1 MLDINLIRKDPEG
14 VRAGIARRGE
24 GSVALA
30 DLEKVLELNGERLQR
45 IHDRDAIRHEINE
58 LSGQVRDL
66 RQAGKAEEAQ
76 ELQAKSRQLGNEESL
91 HSDRVVVLD
100 EEIRTLL
107 LAIPNIPAED
117 CPDGRSEADNPVLS
131 LHDERNLTG
140 GAGETGKGGASA
152 GEAGKGGASAGEA
165 GKGGAGGG
173 EAGGGGEAKPPHW
186 EFAVEMGIL
195 DLERAA
201 KISGA
206 MFAMFRGD
214 GAALAR
220 ALLSYGLDRN
230 SDLYEEILPPS
241 LVRRDTMVRTG
252 HLPKFI
258 DDAYEIARDDLW
270 PIPTGEVPL
279 TSLGEDEILDESQ
292 LPMRFMAATPCYR
305 REAGS
310 AGRDTRGLLRV
321 HEFQKVEI
329 LAYATEEQ
337 ARSLHEEL
345 LERAVGAVSDLGLTY
360 RIVDICTGDLGASS
374 ARTFDVEVY
383 APGADRWLE
392 CSSVSWFSD
401 YQARRANIRY
411 RPSSGQKGSSQRGS
425 RFVHTLNGSAVAVPR
440 LWAAIVETYRLPDGE
455 IAVPEA
461 LRPYL
466 GGRNRLVANH
476 RQPPA
481 EK

>member
-1 MLDINLIRKDPEG
+1 MLDIHKIRSDPEA
-14 VRAGIARRGE
+14 VADALARRGDDDA
-24 GSVALA
+24 SLRDVIKL
-30 DLEKVLELNGERLQR
+30 DSERLQR
-45 IHDRDAIRHEINE
+45 THDRDEARQKVNE
-58 LSGQVRDL
+58 LSRQVREL
-66 RQAGKAEEAQ
+66 RQADRQDEATPIQEE
-76 ELQAKSRQLGNEESL
+76 SRQLGQLEQL
-91 HSDRVVVLD
+91 HNHRIAELD
-100 EEIRTLL
+100 EQIHDLL
-107 LAIPNIPAED
+107 LLIPNMPAPECPTGKTED
-117 CPDGRSEADNPVLS
+117 DNPVLRTHAS
-131 LHDERNLTG
+131 GGRG
-140 GAGETGKGGASA
+140 GADFA
-152 GEAGKGGASAGEA
+152 
-165 GKGGAGGG
+165 
-173 EAGGGGEAKPPHW
+173 PHQRVPHW
-186 EFAVEMGIL
+186 EFATEMGIL

-206 MFAMFRGD
+206 MFAMFRGE
-214 GAALAR
+214 GAMLAR
-220 ALLSYGLDRN
+220 ALLSFGLERN

-252 HLPKFI
+252 HLPKFV

-279 TSLGEDEILDESQ
+279 TSLGEDEIVDEAE

-329 LAYATEEQ
+329 LAYATADQ
-337 ARSLHEEL
+337 AQALHTEL
-345 LERAVGAVSDLGLTY
+345 LERAESAVRDLELDY
-360 RIVDICTGDLGASS
+360 RIIDICTGDLGNSS

-411 RPSSGQKGSSQRGS
+411 RPSKGRGRGT

-440 LWAAIVETYRLPDGE
+440 LWAALVETHRLESGE
-455 IAVPEA
+455 IEVPEA
-461 LRPYL
+461 LRPHM
-466 GGRNRLVANH
+466 GGKQVIAGNLAH
-476 RQPPA
+476 
-481 EK
+481 

>member
-66 RQAGKAEEAQ
+66 RQAGKVEEAQ
-76 ELQAKSRQLGNEESL
+76 ELQAKSRQLGNEENL

-131 LHDERNLTG
+131 LHDEQNLTG
-140 GAGETGKGGASA
+140 GAGGA
-152 GEAGKGGASAGEA
+152 
-165 GKGGAGGG
+165 
-173 EAGGGGEAKPPHW
+173 GEAKPPHW

-206 MFAMFRGD
+206 MFAIFRGD

-337 ARSLHEEL
+337 ARSLHKEL

-383 APGADRWLE
+383 APGANRWLE

-455 IAVPEA
+455 IAVPEV

-466 GGRNRLVANH
+466 GGRNRLVANR

>member
-1 MLDINLIRKDPEG
+1 MLDIHLIRRDPEG
-14 VRAGIARRGE
+14 VRAEIARRGE

-30 DLEKVLELNGERLQR
+30 DLEKAQELDGERLQR

-66 RQAGKAEEAQ
+66 RQAGEVEQAQ
-76 ELQAKSRQLGNEESL
+76 ELQAKSRQLGHEESL

-100 EEIRTLL
+100 EEIRSLL
-107 LAIPNIPAED
+107 LAIPNIPAAD

-131 LHDERNLTG
+131 LHDERGLTDERNL
-140 GAGETGKGGASA
+140 AG
-152 GEAGKGGASAGEA
+152 
-165 GKGGAGGG
+165 
-173 EAGGGGEAKPPHW
+173 KPPHW

-279 TSLGEDEILDESQ
+279 TSLGEDEILNESQ

-383 APGADRWLE
+383 APGASRWLE

-411 RPSSGQKGSSQRGS
+411 RPEGQRGS

-440 LWAAIVETYRLPDGE
+440 LWAAIVETYHLPEGE
-455 IAVPEA
+455 IAVPEV
-461 LRPYL
+461 LQPYL
-466 GGRNRLVANH
+466 GGRNRLRANPLA
-476 RQPPA
+476 Q
-481 EK
+481 

>member
-1 MLDINLIRKDPEG
+1 MLDIHLIRKDPEG
-14 VRAGIARRGE
+14 VRAGITRRGE
-24 GSVALA
+24 HSAALA
-30 DLEKVLELNGERLQR
+30 DLSKVMELDGERLQR
-45 IHDRDAIRHEINE
+45 IHDRDDIRREINE

-66 RQAGKAEEAQ
+66 RQAGKVEEAQ
-76 ELQAKSRQLGNEESL
+76 ELRAKSRQLGQEESL
-91 HSDRVVVLD
+91 HGERVGVLD

-107 LAIPNIPAED
+107 LAIPNIPADD
-117 CPDGRSEADNPVLS
+117 CPDGRNEDDNPVLS
-131 LHDERNLTG
+131 LHEGRIAEMKV
-140 GAGETGKGGASA
+140 AGIS
-152 GEAGKGGASAGEA
+152 
-165 GKGGAGGG
+165 
-173 EAGGGGEAKPPHW
+173 AKPVPHW

-230 SDLYEEILPPS
+230 SDLYEEILPPT

-252 HLPKFI
+252 HLPKFV

-337 ARSLHEEL
+337 APSLHKEL
-345 LERAVGAVSDLGLTY
+345 LERAAGAVSDLGLTY
-360 RIVDICTGDLGASS
+360 RIIDICTGDLGASS

-383 APGADRWLE
+383 APGAERWLE

-411 RPSSGQKGSSQRGS
+411 RPEGQRGRGS

-440 LWAAIVETYRLPDGE
+440 LWAAIVETYCRPNGE
-455 IAVPEA
+455 VAVPEV
-461 LRPYL
+461 LKPYL
-466 GGRNRLVANH
+466 GGRDRLETNP
-476 RQPPA
+476 RGQ
-481 EK
+481 

>member
-1 MLDINLIRKDPEG
+1 MLDIHLIRRDPEG

-30 DLEKVLELNGERLQR
+30 DLEKAQELDGERLQR

-66 RQAGKAEEAQ
+66 RQAGKVEQAQ
-76 ELQAKSRQLGNEESL
+76 ELQAKSRQLGHEESL

-100 EEIRTLL
+100 EEIRSLL
-107 LAIPNIPAED
+107 LAIPNIPAAD

-140 GAGETGKGGASA
+140 QRNLT
-152 GEAGKGGASAGEA
+152 GEASGAEA
-165 GKGGAGGG
+165 SNA
-173 EAGGGGEAKPPHW
+173 ASKPPHW

-279 TSLGEDEILDESQ
+279 TSLGEDEILNESQ

-383 APGADRWLE
+383 APGANRWLE

-411 RPSSGQKGSSQRGS
+411 RPEGQRGS

-455 IAVPEA
+455 IAVPEV
-461 LRPYL
+461 LKPYL
-466 GGRNRLVANH
+466 GGRDRLRANPLA
-476 RQPPA
+476 Q
-481 EK
+481 

>member
-1 MLDINLIRKDPEG
+1 M
-14 VRAGIARRGE
+14 RAGIARRGE
-24 GSVALA
+24 HSAAIA
-30 DLEKVLELNGERLQR
+30 DLDKVIELDGERLQR
-45 IHDRDAIRHEINE
+45 IHDRDAIRHVINE

-66 RQAGKAEEAQ
+66 RQASKIEEAR
-76 ELQAKSRQLGNEESL
+76 ELQAKSRHLGHEESL

-100 EEIRTLL
+100 EEIRSLL

-117 CPDGRSEADNPVLS
+117 CPDGKTEADNPVLS
-131 LHDERNLTG
+131 LNDERNLTG
-140 GAGETGKGGASA
+140 VSGAGKAGAA
-152 GEAGKGGASAGEA
+152 EAGAAN
-165 GKGGAGGG
+165 GAG
-173 EAGGGGEAKPPHW
+173 AGKPPHW

-383 APGADRWLE
+383 APGAERWLE

-411 RPSSGQKGSSQRGS
+411 RPEGQRGS

-440 LWAAIVETYRLPDGE
+440 LWAAIVETYHLPDSE
-455 IAVPEA
+455 LAVPEV
-461 LRPYL
+461 LKPYL
-466 GGRNRLVANH
+466 GGRDRLAANP
-476 RQPPA
+476 RAQ
-481 EK
+481 

>member
-1 MLDINLIRKDPEG
+1 MSEAPSASESNAADNLQG
-14 VRAGIARRGE
+14 
-24 GSVALA
+24 
-30 DLEKVLELNGERLQR
+30 
-45 IHDRDAIRHEINE
+45 
-58 LSGQVRDL
+58 
-66 RQAGKAEEAQ
+66 AGKA
-76 ELQAKSRQLGNEESL
+76 G
-91 HSDRVVVLD
+91 
-100 EEIRTLL
+100 
-107 LAIPNIPAED
+107 
-117 CPDGRSEADNPVLS
+117 
-131 LHDERNLTG
+131 
-140 GAGETGKGGASA
+140 
-152 GEAGKGGASAGEA
+152 
-165 GKGGAGGG
+165 
-173 EAGGGGEAKPPHW
+173 KPPHW

-383 APGADRWLE
+383 APGASRWLE

-411 RPSSGQKGSSQRGS
+411 RPRGAARQPLRAHLERLSSGSAAPMGSDSGNLPPPRRRNRRPRSAATVFRLTRSPQSQPPRAIAAKPRAKPG
-425 RFVHTLNGSAVAVPR
+425 FLPR
-440 LWAAIVETYRLPDGE
+440 LSLRQRPRLLRMPRWQRLP
-455 IAVPEA
+455 
-461 LRPYL
+461 L
-466 GGRNRLVANH
+466 
-476 RQPPA
+476 QPAP
-481 EK
+481 

>member
-1 MLDINLIRKDPEG
+1 MLDIHLIRKDPEG
-14 VRAGIARRGE
+14 ARVGIARRGE
-24 GSVALA
+24 GSVALV
-30 DLEKVLELNGERLQR
+30 DLDKVIELDGERLQR

-66 RQAGKAEEAQ
+66 RQAGKVSEAQ
-76 ELQAKSRQLGNEESL
+76 ELQAKSRQLGQEENL
-91 HSDRVVVLD
+91 HSERVGVLD

-107 LAIPNIPAED
+107 LAIPNIPSDD
-117 CPDGRSEADNPVLS
+117 CPDGRTEDDNPVLS
-131 LHDERNLTG
+131 RHEGRT
-140 GAGETGKGGASA
+140 AGTAT
-152 GEAGKGGASAGEA
+152 
-165 GKGGAGGG
+165 
-173 EAGGGGEAKPPHW
+173 PIPHW

-230 SDLYEEILPPS
+230 SDLYEEILPPT

-329 LAYATEEQ
+329 LAYATEDQ
-337 ARSLHEEL
+337 AHSLHEEL
-345 LERAVGAVSDLGLTY
+345 LERAAGAVSDLGLTY
-360 RIVDICTGDLGASS
+360 RIIDICTGDLGASS

-383 APGADRWLE
+383 APGAERWLE

-411 RPSSGQKGSSQRGS
+411 RPASDPKRNSQRGS

-440 LWAAIVETYRLPDGE
+440 LWAAITETYRLPDGE

-466 GGRNRLVANH
+466 GGRDRLKANSPSYL
-476 RQPPA
+476 QT
-481 EK
+481 

>member
-1 MLDINLIRKDPEG
+1 MLDIHLIRRDPEG
-14 VRAGIARRGE
+14 VRAEIARRGE

-30 DLEKVLELNGERLQR
+30 DLEKALELDGERLQR

-66 RQAGKAEEAQ
+66 RQAGEVEQAQ
-76 ELQAKSRQLGNEESL
+76 ELQAKSRQLGHEESL

-100 EEIRTLL
+100 EEIRSLL
-107 LAIPNIPAED
+107 LAIPNIPAAD
-117 CPDGRSEADNPVLS
+117 CPDGRSEADNPVLN

-140 GAGETGKGGASA
+140 QRNLA
-152 GEAGKGGASAGEA
+152 GEASGAEA
-165 GKGGAGGG
+165 SNA
-173 EAGGGGEAKPPHW
+173 AVKPPHW

-383 APGADRWLE
+383 APGASRWLE

-411 RPSSGQKGSSQRGS
+411 RPEGQRGS

-440 LWAAIVETYRLPDGE
+440 LWAAIVETYHLPNGE
-455 IAVPEA
+455 IAVPEV
-461 LRPYL
+461 LKPYL
-466 GGRNRLVANH
+466 GGRDRLRANPLA
-476 RQPPA
+476 Q
-481 EK
+481 

>member
-1 MLDINLIRKDPEG
+1 MLDINLIRKDPEE

-117 CPDGRSEADNPVLS
+117 CPDGKSEADNPVLS

-140 GAGETGKGGASA
+140 GASEAGRGGASA
-152 GEAGKGGASAGEA
+152 
-165 GKGGAGGG
+165 G

-440 LWAAIVETYRLPDGE
+440 LWAAIVETYHLPDGE

-481 EK
+481 ER

>member
-1 MLDINLIRKDPEG
+1 MLDIHLIRRDPEG

-30 DLEKVLELNGERLQR
+30 DLEKAQELDGERLQR

-66 RQAGKAEEAQ
+66 RQTGKVEQAQ
-76 ELQAKSRQLGNEESL
+76 ELQAKSRQLGHEESL

-100 EEIRTLL
+100 EEIRSLL
-107 LAIPNIPAED
+107 LAIPNIPAAD
-117 CPDGRSEADNPVLS
+117 CPDGRSEADNPVLN
-131 LHDERNLTG
+131 LHDERGLTG
-140 GAGETGKGGASA
+140 QRKLT
-152 GEAGKGGASAGEA
+152 GEASNAAG
-165 GKGGAGGG
+165 
-173 EAGGGGEAKPPHW
+173 KPPHW

-383 APGADRWLE
+383 APGASRWLE

-411 RPSSGQKGSSQRGS
+411 RPEGQRGS

-455 IAVPEA
+455 IAVPEV
-461 LRPYL
+461 LQPYL
-466 GGRNRLVANH
+466 GGRDRLRANPLA
-476 RQPPA
+476 Q
-481 EK
+481 

>member
-1 MLDINLIRKDPEG
+1 M
-14 VRAGIARRGE
+14 
-24 GSVALA
+24 A

-66 RQAGKAEEAQ
+66 RQAGKVEEAQ
-76 ELQAKSRQLGNEESL
+76 ELQAKSRQLGNEENL

-131 LHDERNLTG
+131 LHDERNLTS
-140 GAGETGKGGASA
+140 GAGETGRGGASV
-152 GEAGKGGASAGEA
+152 GETGDA
-165 GKGGAGGG
+165 
-173 EAGGGGEAKPPHW
+173 GEAKPPHW

-383 APGADRWLE
+383 APGANRWLE

-411 RPSSGQKGSSQRGS
+411 RPSSAQKGSSQRGS

-455 IAVPEA
+455 IAVPEV

-466 GGRNRLVANH
+466 GGRNRLVANR

>member
-1 MLDINLIRKDPEG
+1 MLDIHLIRRDPEG

-30 DLEKVLELNGERLQR
+30 DLEKALELDRERLQR

-66 RQAGKAEEAQ
+66 RQAGEVEQAQ
-76 ELQAKSRQLGNEESL
+76 ELQAKSRQLGHEESL

-100 EEIRTLL
+100 EEMRSLL
-107 LAIPNIPAED
+107 LAIPNIPAAD

-131 LHDERNLTG
+131 LHDERNLT
-140 GAGETGKGGASA
+140 SA
-152 GEAGKGGASAGEA
+152 GKAG
-165 GKGGAGGG
+165 
-173 EAGGGGEAKPPHW
+173 KPPHW

-360 RIVDICTGDLGASS
+360 RIVDICAGDLGASS

-383 APGADRWLE
+383 APGANRWLE

-411 RPSSGQKGSSQRGS
+411 RPAAKAGSQRGS

-440 LWAAIVETYRLPDGE
+440 LWAAIVETYHLPDGE
-455 IAVPEA
+455 IAVPEV
-461 LRPYL
+461 LQPYL
-466 GGRNRLVANH
+466 GGRNRLKAN
-476 RQPPA
+476 RAIIRPQA
-481 EK
+481 Q

>member
-1 MLDINLIRKDPEG
+1 MLDIHLIRRDPEG

-30 DLEKVLELNGERLQR
+30 DLEKVMELDGERLQR

-66 RQAGKAEEAQ
+66 RQAGEVEQAQ
-76 ELQAKSRQLGNEESL
+76 ELQAKSRQLGHEESL
-91 HSDRVVVLD
+91 HSDRVGVLD
-100 EEIRTLL
+100 EEIRALL
-107 LAIPNIPAED
+107 LAIPNIPAAD
-117 CPDGRSEADNPVLS
+117 CPEGRSEADNPVLI
-131 LHDERNLTG
+131 LHDERGLTNEWNLTG
-140 GAGETGKGGASA
+140 EASGAEASNAAAISA
-152 GEAGKGGASAGEA
+152 GADVSEAPPASESNAADSLQDAGKAG
-165 GKGGAGGG
+165 
-173 EAGGGGEAKPPHW
+173 KPPHW

-258 DDAYEIARDDLW
+258 DDAYEIGRDDLW

-383 APGADRWLE
+383 APGASRWLE

-411 RPSSGQKGSSQRGS
+411 RPEGQRGS

-440 LWAAIVETYRLPDGE
+440 LWAAIVETYHLPDGE
-455 IAVPEA
+455 IAVPEV
-461 LRPYL
+461 LQPYL
-466 GGRNRLVANH
+466 GGRDRLRANPLA
-476 RQPPA
+476 Q
-481 EK
+481 

>member
-1 MLDINLIRKDPEG
+1 MLDIHLIRRDPEG
-14 VRAGIARRGE
+14 VRAEIARRGE

-30 DLEKVLELNGERLQR
+30 DLEKALELDGERLQR

-66 RQAGKAEEAQ
+66 RQAGEVEQAQ
-76 ELQAKSRQLGNEESL
+76 ELQAKSRQLGHEESL

-100 EEIRTLL
+100 EEIRSLL
-107 LAIPNIPAED
+107 LAIPNIPAAD

-131 LHDERNLTG
+131 LHDERGLTDERNL
-140 GAGETGKGGASA
+140 AG
-152 GEAGKGGASAGEA
+152 
-165 GKGGAGGG
+165 
-173 EAGGGGEAKPPHW
+173 KPPHW

-279 TSLGEDEILDESQ
+279 TSLGEDEILNESQ

-383 APGADRWLE
+383 APGASRWLE

-411 RPSSGQKGSSQRGS
+411 RPEGQRGS

-440 LWAAIVETYRLPDGE
+440 LWAAIVETYHLPEGE
-455 IAVPEA
+455 IAVPEV
-461 LRPYL
+461 LQPYL
-466 GGRNRLVANH
+466 GGRNRLRANPLA
-476 RQPPA
+476 Q
-481 EK
+481 

>member
-1 MLDINLIRKDPEG
+1 MLDIHLIRKDPER
-14 VRAGIARRGE
+14 VRDGISRRGE
-24 GSVALA
+24 HSAALA
-30 DLEKVLELNGERLQR
+30 DLGKVMELDSERLQR
-45 IHDRDAIRHEINE
+45 IHDRDSIRHEINE
-58 LSGQVRDL
+58 LSEQVRNL
-66 RQAGKAEEAQ
+66 RQTGKVEQAQ
-76 ELQAKSRQLGNEESL
+76 ELQAKSRQLGHEESL
-91 HSDRVVVLD
+91 HGERVGVLD

-107 LAIPNIPAED
+107 LAIPNIPADD
-117 CPDGRSEADNPVLS
+117 CPDGRNEDDNPVLS
-131 LHDERNLTG
+131 LHEANVA
-140 GAGETGKGGASA
+140 GAAEETA
-152 GEAGKGGASAGEA
+152 EA
-165 GKGGAGGG
+165 
-173 EAGGGGEAKPPHW
+173 PIPHW

-230 SDLYEEILPPS
+230 SDLYEEILPPT

-337 ARSLHEEL
+337 AHSIHQEL
-345 LERAVGAVSDLGLTY
+345 LDRAARAVSDLGLAY
-360 RIVDICTGDLGASS
+360 RIIDICAGDLGASS

-383 APGADRWLE
+383 APGAEKWLE

-411 RPSSGQKGSSQRGS
+411 RPASSPKKSSQRGS

-440 LWAAIVETYRLPDGE
+440 LWAAIVETYRLPNGE
-455 IAVPEA
+455 IAVPKM

-466 GGRNRLVANH
+466 GGRERLETNP
-476 RQPPA
+476 RGQ
-481 EK
+481 

>member
-1 MLDINLIRKDPEG
+1 MLDIHLIRRDPEG

-30 DLEKVLELNGERLQR
+30 DLKKTLELDGERLQR

-66 RQAGKAEEAQ
+66 RQAGEVEQAQ
-76 ELQAKSRQLGNEESL
+76 ELQAKSRQLGHEESL

-100 EEIRTLL
+100 EEIRSLL
-107 LAIPNIPAED
+107 LAIPNIPAAD
-117 CPDGRSEADNPVLS
+117 CPDGRSEADNPVLN
-131 LHDERNLTG
+131 LHDERGLTG
-140 GAGETGKGGASA
+140 QRNLA
-152 GEAGKGGASAGEA
+152 GEASGAEASNAAAISAGAEA
-165 GKGGAGGG
+165 SEAPHASESNAADSLRDSGKAG
-173 EAGGGGEAKPPHW
+173 KPPHW

-383 APGADRWLE
+383 APGASRWLE

-411 RPSSGQKGSSQRGS
+411 RPEGQRGS

-455 IAVPEA
+455 IAVPEV
-461 LRPYL
+461 LQPYL
-466 GGRNRLVANH
+466 GGRDRLRANPLA
-476 RQPPA
+476 Q
-481 EK
+481 

>member
-1 MLDINLIRKDPEG
+1 MLDIHLIRRDPEG

-30 DLEKVLELNGERLQR
+30 DLEKALELDRERLQR

-66 RQAGKAEEAQ
+66 RQAGKVEEAQ
-76 ELQAKSRQLGNEESL
+76 ELQAKSRQLGHEESL

-100 EEIRTLL
+100 EEIRSLL
-107 LAIPNIPAED
+107 LAIPNIPSAD
-117 CPDGRSEADNPVLS
+117 CPDGRSEADNPVLN

-140 GAGETGKGGASA
+140 EASGAEASNA
-152 GEAGKGGASAGEA
+152 AV
-165 GKGGAGGG
+165 
-173 EAGGGGEAKPPHW
+173 KPPHW

-230 SDLYEEILPPS
+230 GDLYEEILPPS

-383 APGADRWLE
+383 APGANRWLE

-411 RPSSGQKGSSQRGS
+411 RPEGQRGS

-455 IAVPEA
+455 IAVPEV
-461 LRPYL
+461 LQPYL
-466 GGRNRLVANH
+466 GGRDRLRANPLA
-476 RQPPA
+476 Q
-481 EK
+481 

>member
-1 MLDINLIRKDPEG
+1 MLDIHLIRKDPEG

-24 GSVALA
+24 HSAALA
-30 DLEKVLELNGERLQR
+30 DLGKVMELDGERLQR
-45 IHDRDAIRHEINE
+45 IHDRDDIRREINE

-66 RQAGKAEEAQ
+66 RQAGRIEEAQ
-76 ELQAKSRQLGNEESL
+76 GLQAKSRQLGNEESL
-91 HSDRVVVLD
+91 HGERVGVLD

-107 LAIPNIPAED
+107 LAIPNIPADD
-117 CPDGRSEADNPVLS
+117 CPDGRNEDDNPVLS
-131 LHDERNLTG
+131 LHEG
-140 GAGETGKGGASA
+140 KIAGMKTKGVS
-152 GEAGKGGASAGEA
+152 
-165 GKGGAGGG
+165 
-173 EAGGGGEAKPPHW
+173 AKPVPHW

-230 SDLYEEILPPS
+230 SDLYEEILPPT

-329 LAYATEEQ
+329 LTYATEEQ

-345 LERAVGAVSDLGLTY
+345 LERAAGAVSDLGLTY
-360 RIVDICTGDLGASS
+360 RIIDICTGDLGASS

-383 APGADRWLE
+383 APGAERWLE

-411 RPSSGQKGSSQRGS
+411 RPEGQRGS

-440 LWAAIVETYRLPDGE
+440 LWAAIVETYRRPSGE
-455 IAVPEA
+455 IAVPEV
-461 LRPYL
+461 LKPYL
-466 GGRNRLVANH
+466 GGRDRLETNP
-476 RQPPA
+476 RGQ
-481 EK
+481 

>member
-1 MLDINLIRKDPEG
+1 MLDIHLIRRDPEG

-30 DLEKVLELNGERLQR
+30 DLEKALELDRERLQR

-66 RQAGKAEEAQ
+66 RQAGEVEQAQ
-76 ELQAKSRQLGNEESL
+76 ELQAKSRQLGHEESL

-100 EEIRTLL
+100 EEIRSLL
-107 LAIPNIPAED
+107 LAIPNIPAAD
-117 CPDGRSEADNPVLS
+117 CPDGRSEADNPVLN

-140 GAGETGKGGASA
+140 GASGA
-152 GEAGKGGASAGEA
+152 EASNAAV
-165 GKGGAGGG
+165 
-173 EAGGGGEAKPPHW
+173 KPPHW

-230 SDLYEEILPPS
+230 GDLYEEILPPS

-383 APGADRWLE
+383 APGASRWLE

-411 RPSSGQKGSSQRGS
+411 RPEGQRGS

-440 LWAAIVETYRLPDGE
+440 LWAAIVETYHLPDGE
-455 IAVPEA
+455 IAVPEV
-461 LRPYL
+461 LKPYL
-466 GGRNRLVANH
+466 GGRDHLRANPLA
-476 RQPPA
+476 Q
-481 EK
+481 

>member
-1 MLDINLIRKDPEG
+1 MLDIHLIRRDPEG

-30 DLEKVLELNGERLQR
+30 DLEKALELDRERLQR

-66 RQAGKAEEAQ
+66 RQAGEVEQAQ
-76 ELQAKSRQLGNEESL
+76 ELQAKSRQLGHEESL

-100 EEIRTLL
+100 EEIRSLL
-107 LAIPNIPAED
+107 LAIPNIPSTD
-117 CPDGRSEADNPVLS
+117 CPDGRSEADNPVLN

-140 GAGETGKGGASA
+140 QASGAEASNADSLA
-152 GEAGKGGASAGEA
+152 GTDVSEVHPASESNAADSLRDAGKAV
-165 GKGGAGGG
+165 
-173 EAGGGGEAKPPHW
+173 KPPHW

-230 SDLYEEILPPS
+230 GDLYEEILPPS

-383 APGADRWLE
+383 APGASRWLE

-411 RPSSGQKGSSQRGS
+411 RPEGQRGS

-455 IAVPEA
+455 IAVPEV
-461 LRPYL
+461 LQPYL
-466 GGRNRLVANH
+466 GGRDRLRANPLV
-476 RQPPA
+476 Q
-481 EK
+481 

>member
-1 MLDINLIRKDPEG
+1 MLDIHLIRRDPEG

-24 GSVALA
+24 WSVALA
-30 DLEKVLELNGERLQR
+30 DLEKALELDRERLQR

-66 RQAGKAEEAQ
+66 RQAGKVEEAQ
-76 ELQAKSRQLGNEESL
+76 ELQAKSRQLGHEESL

-100 EEIRTLL
+100 EEMRSLL
-107 LAIPNIPAED
+107 LAIPNIPSAD

-131 LHDERNLTG
+131 LHDERGLTG
-140 GAGETGKGGASA
+140 GTSGAKASSA
-152 GEAGKGGASAGEA
+152 GADASEAHPASESNAADNLQGAGKAG
-165 GKGGAGGG
+165 
-173 EAGGGGEAKPPHW
+173 KPPHW

-345 LERAVGAVSDLGLTY
+345 LERAVGAVGDLGLTY

-383 APGADRWLE
+383 APGASRWLE

-411 RPSSGQKGSSQRGS
+411 RPEGQRGS

-440 LWAAIVETYRLPDGE
+440 LWAAIVETYHLPDGE
-455 IAVPEA
+455 IAVPEV
-461 LRPYL
+461 LKPYL
-466 GGRNRLVANH
+466 GGRNRLRANPLA
-476 RQPPA
+476 Q
-481 EK
+481 

>member
-1 MLDINLIRKDPEG
+1 MLDIHLIRRDPEG

-30 DLEKVLELNGERLQR
+30 DLEKALELDRERLQR

-66 RQAGKAEEAQ
+66 RQAGEVEQAQ
-76 ELQAKSRQLGNEESL
+76 ELQAKSRQLGHEESL

-100 EEIRTLL
+100 EEIRSLL
-107 LAIPNIPAED
+107 LAIPNIPAAD

-131 LHDERNLTG
+131 LHDERNLT
-140 GAGETGKGGASA
+140 SA
-152 GEAGKGGASAGEA
+152 GKAG
-165 GKGGAGGG
+165 
-173 EAGGGGEAKPPHW
+173 KPPHW

-345 LERAVGAVSDLGLTY
+345 LERAVGAVGDLGLTY

-383 APGADRWLE
+383 APGASRWLE

-411 RPSSGQKGSSQRGS
+411 RPEGQRGS

-440 LWAAIVETYRLPDGE
+440 LWAAIVETYHLPNGE
-455 IAVPEA
+455 IAVPEV
-461 LRPYL
+461 LQPYL
-466 GGRNRLVANH
+466 GGRDRLRANPLA
-476 RQPPA
+476 Q
-481 EK
+481 

>member
-1 MLDINLIRKDPEG
+1 MLDIHLIRKNPEG

-24 GSVALA
+24 HSAALA
-30 DLEKVLELNGERLQR
+30 DLGKVMELDGERLQR
-45 IHDRDAIRHEINE
+45 IHDRDDIRREINE

-66 RQAGKAEEAQ
+66 RQAGKVEEAQ

-91 HSDRVVVLD
+91 HGERVGVLD

-107 LAIPNIPAED
+107 LAIPNIPSDD
-117 CPDGRSEADNPVLS
+117 CPDGRNEDDNPVLS
-131 LHDERNLTG
+131 LHEG
-140 GAGETGKGGASA
+140 KIAGMKIA
-152 GEAGKGGASAGEA
+152 GNS
-165 GKGGAGGG
+165 
-173 EAGGGGEAKPPHW
+173 AKPVPHW

-230 SDLYEEILPPS
+230 GDLYEEILPPT

-329 LAYATEEQ
+329 LAYATGEQ

-345 LERAVGAVSDLGLTY
+345 LERAAGAVSDLGLTY
-360 RIVDICTGDLGASS
+360 RIIDICTGDLGASS

-383 APGADRWLE
+383 APGAERWLE

-411 RPSSGQKGSSQRGS
+411 RPEGQRGS

-440 LWAAIVETYRLPDGE
+440 LWAAIVETYRRPDGE
-455 IAVPEA
+455 IAVPEV
-461 LRPYL
+461 LKPYL
-466 GGRNRLVANH
+466 GGRDRLETNP
-476 RQPPA
+476 RGQ
-481 EK
+481 

>member
-1 MLDINLIRKDPEG
+1 MLDIHLIRRDPEG

-30 DLEKVLELNGERLQR
+30 DLEKAQELDGERLQR

-66 RQAGKAEEAQ
+66 RQAGEVEQAQ
-76 ELQAKSRQLGNEESL
+76 ELQAKSRQLGHEESL

-100 EEIRTLL
+100 EEIRSLL
-107 LAIPNIPAED
+107 LAIPNIPAAD

-131 LHDERNLTG
+131 LHDERGLTDERNL
-140 GAGETGKGGASA
+140 AG
-152 GEAGKGGASAGEA
+152 
-165 GKGGAGGG
+165 
-173 EAGGGGEAKPPHW
+173 KPPHW

-230 SDLYEEILPPS
+230 GDLYEEILPPS

-279 TSLGEDEILDESQ
+279 TSLGEDEILNESQ

-383 APGADRWLE
+383 APGASRWLE

-411 RPSSGQKGSSQRGS
+411 RPEGQRGS

-440 LWAAIVETYRLPDGE
+440 LWAAIVETYHLPEGE
-455 IAVPEA
+455 IAVPEV
-461 LRPYL
+461 LQPYL
-466 GGRNRLVANH
+466 GGRNRLRANPLA
-476 RQPPA
+476 Q
-481 EK
+481 

>member
-1 MLDINLIRKDPEG
+1 MLDIHLIRRDPEG

-30 DLEKVLELNGERLQR
+30 DLEKAQELDGERLQR

-66 RQAGKAEEAQ
+66 RQAGEVEQAQ
-76 ELQAKSRQLGNEESL
+76 ELQAKSRQLGHEESL

-100 EEIRTLL
+100 EEIRSLL
-107 LAIPNIPAED
+107 LAIPNIPSAD
-117 CPDGRSEADNPVLS
+117 CPDGRSEADNPVLN
-131 LHDERNLTG
+131 LHDERNLMG
-140 GAGETGKGGASA
+140 GRNAAG
-152 GEAGKGGASAGEA
+152 
-165 GKGGAGGG
+165 
-173 EAGGGGEAKPPHW
+173 KPPHW

-230 SDLYEEILPPS
+230 GDLYEEILPPS

-383 APGADRWLE
+383 APGANRWLE

-411 RPSSGQKGSSQRGS
+411 RPEGQRGS

-440 LWAAIVETYRLPDGE
+440 LWAAIVETYHLPDGE
-455 IAVPEA
+455 IAVPEV
-461 LRPYL
+461 LQPYL
-466 GGRNRLVANH
+466 GGRNRLRANPLA
-476 RQPPA
+476 Q
-481 EK
+481 

>member
-1 MLDINLIRKDPEG
+1 MLDIHLIRRDPEG

-30 DLEKVLELNGERLQR
+30 DLEKALELDAERLQR

-66 RQAGKAEEAQ
+66 RQAGKVEPAQ
-76 ELQAKSRQLGNEESL
+76 ELQAKSRQLGHEESL

-100 EEIRTLL
+100 EEIRSLL
-107 LAIPNIPAED
+107 LAIPNIPATD
-117 CPDGRSEADNPVLS
+117 CPDGRSEADNPVLN
-131 LHDERNLTG
+131 LHDEQGL
-140 GAGETGKGGASA
+140 A
-152 GEAGKGGASAGEA
+152 GEASEAEASNAAG
-165 GKGGAGGG
+165 
-173 EAGGGGEAKPPHW
+173 KPPHW

-383 APGADRWLE
+383 APGASRWLE

-411 RPSSGQKGSSQRGS
+411 RPEGQRGS

-440 LWAAIVETYRLPDGE
+440 LWAAIVETYHLPNGE
-455 IAVPEA
+455 IAVPEV
-461 LRPYL
+461 LQPYL
-466 GGRNRLVANH
+466 GGRDRLRANPLA
-476 RQPPA
+476 Q
-481 EK
+481 

>member
-1 MLDINLIRKDPEG
+1 MLDIHLIRRDPEG

-30 DLEKVLELNGERLQR
+30 DLEKAQELDGERLQR

-66 RQAGKAEEAQ
+66 RQAGEVEQAQ
-76 ELQAKSRQLGNEESL
+76 ELQAKSRQLGHEESL

-100 EEIRTLL
+100 EEIRSLL
-107 LAIPNIPAED
+107 LAIPNIPAAD
-117 CPDGRSEADNPVLS
+117 CPDGRSEADNPVLN
-131 LHDERNLTG
+131 LHDERGLTD
-140 GAGETGKGGASA
+140 GASGAEASNAA
-152 GEAGKGGASAGEA
+152 G
-165 GKGGAGGG
+165 
-173 EAGGGGEAKPPHW
+173 KPPHW

-383 APGADRWLE
+383 APGANRWLE

-411 RPSSGQKGSSQRGS
+411 RPEGQRGS

-440 LWAAIVETYRLPDGE
+440 LWAAIVETYYLPNGE
-455 IAVPEA
+455 IAVPEV
-461 LRPYL
+461 LQPYL
-466 GGRNRLVANH
+466 GGRNRLRANPLA
-476 RQPPA
+476 Q
-481 EK
+481 

>member
-1 MLDINLIRKDPEG
+1 MLDIHLIRRDPEG

-30 DLEKVLELNGERLQR
+30 DLEKVMELDGERLQR

-66 RQAGKAEEAQ
+66 RQAGEVEQAQ
-76 ELQAKSRQLGNEESL
+76 ELQAKSRQLGHEESL
-91 HSDRVVVLD
+91 HSDRVGVLD
-100 EEIRTLL
+100 EEIRSLL
-107 LAIPNIPAED
+107 LAIPNIPAAD
-117 CPDGRSEADNPVLS
+117 CPDGRSEADNPVLI
-131 LHDERNLTG
+131 LHDERGLTG
-140 GAGETGKGGASA
+140 GASGAEASNAA
-152 GEAGKGGASAGEA
+152 G
-165 GKGGAGGG
+165 
-173 EAGGGGEAKPPHW
+173 KPPHW

-230 SDLYEEILPPS
+230 GDLYEEILPPS

-383 APGADRWLE
+383 APGASRWLE

-411 RPSSGQKGSSQRGS
+411 RPEGQRGS

-440 LWAAIVETYRLPDGE
+440 LWAAIVETYHLPDGE
-455 IAVPEA
+455 IAVPEV
-461 LRPYL
+461 LQPYL
-466 GGRNRLVANH
+466 GGRDRLRANPLA
-476 RQPPA
+476 Q
-481 EK
+481 

>member
-1 MLDINLIRKDPEG
+1 MLDIHLIRRDPMR

-24 GSVALA
+24 NSAALA
-30 DLEKVLELNGERLQR
+30 DFGKVIELDGERLQR
-45 IHDRDAIRHEINE
+45 IHDRDTIRHEINE

-66 RQAGKAEEAQ
+66 RQANKDAKQ
-76 ELQAKSRQLGNEESL
+76 LQAKSRQLGHEENL
-91 HSDRVVVLD
+91 HGERVGILD

-107 LAIPNIPAED
+107 LAIPNIPAEG
-117 CPDGRSEADNPVLS
+117 CPDGKNEEDNTVLTEQEGRAKS
-131 LHDERNLTG
+131 HTDSAQHTDS
-140 GAGETGKGGASA
+140 ASH
-152 GEAGKGGASAGEA
+152 SAVA
-165 GKGGAGGG
+165 T
-173 EAGGGGEAKPPHW
+173 KPIPHW

-220 ALLSYGLDRN
+220 ALLTYGLDRN
-230 SDLYEEILPPS
+230 SDLYEEILPPT

-329 LAYATEEQ
+329 LAYATEDQ
-337 ARSLHEEL
+337 AHLLHQEL
-345 LERAVGAVSDLGLTY
+345 LDRAVGAVSDLGLTY
-360 RIVDICTGDLGASS
+360 RIVDICTGDLGASA

-411 RPSSGQKGSSQRGS
+411 RPQGERGS

-440 LWAAIVETYRLPDGE
+440 LWAAIVETYHLPNGE
-455 IAVPEA
+455 IAVPEV
-461 LRPYL
+461 LKPYL
-466 GGRNRLVANH
+466 GGRDRLTANP
-476 RQPPA
+476 QNQ
-481 EK
+481 

>member
-1 MLDINLIRKDPEG
+1 MLDIHLIRRDPEG

-30 DLEKVLELNGERLQR
+30 DLEKTLELDGERLQR

-66 RQAGKAEEAQ
+66 RQAGETEQAQ
-76 ELQAKSRQLGNEESL
+76 ELQAKSRQLGHEESL
-91 HSDRVVVLD
+91 HSDRVGVLD
-100 EEIRTLL
+100 EEIRSLL
-107 LAIPNIPAED
+107 LAIPNIPAAD
-117 CPDGRSEADNPVLS
+117 CPDGRSEADNPVLI
-131 LHDERNLTG
+131 LHDERGLTG
-140 GAGETGKGGASA
+140 GASGAEASNAA
-152 GEAGKGGASAGEA
+152 G
-165 GKGGAGGG
+165 
-173 EAGGGGEAKPPHW
+173 KPPHW

-230 SDLYEEILPPS
+230 GDLYEEILPPS

-383 APGADRWLE
+383 APGASRWLE

-411 RPSSGQKGSSQRGS
+411 RPEGQRGS

-440 LWAAIVETYRLPDGE
+440 LWAAIVETYHLPDGE
-455 IAVPEA
+455 IAVPEV
-461 LRPYL
+461 LQPYL
-466 GGRNRLVANH
+466 GGRDRLRANPLA
-476 RQPPA
+476 Q
-481 EK
+481 

>member
-1 MLDINLIRKDPEG
+1 MLDIHLIRRDPEG

-30 DLEKVLELNGERLQR
+30 DLEKALELDRERLQR

-66 RQAGKAEEAQ
+66 RQAGKVEEAQ
-76 ELQAKSRQLGNEESL
+76 ELQAKSRQLGHEESL

-100 EEIRTLL
+100 EEIRSLL
-107 LAIPNIPAED
+107 LAIPNIPAAD
-117 CPDGRSEADNPVLS
+117 CPDGRSEADNPVLN

-140 GAGETGKGGASA
+140 QRNLA
-152 GEAGKGGASAGEA
+152 GEASGAEASNAAG
-165 GKGGAGGG
+165 
-173 EAGGGGEAKPPHW
+173 KPPHW

-230 SDLYEEILPPS
+230 GDLYEEILPPS

-383 APGADRWLE
+383 APGASRWLE

-411 RPSSGQKGSSQRGS
+411 RPEGQRGS

-440 LWAAIVETYRLPDGE
+440 LWAAIVETYHLPNGE
-455 IAVPEA
+455 IAVPEV
-461 LRPYL
+461 LQPYL
-466 GGRNRLVANH
+466 GGRDRLRANPLA
-476 RQPPA
+476 Q
-481 EK
+481 

>member
-1 MLDINLIRKDPEG
+1 M
-14 VRAGIARRGE
+14 
-24 GSVALA
+24 
-30 DLEKVLELNGERLQR
+30 
-45 IHDRDAIRHEINE
+45 
-58 LSGQVRDL
+58 
-66 RQAGKAEEAQ
+66 
-76 ELQAKSRQLGNEESL
+76 
-91 HSDRVVVLD
+91 
-100 EEIRTLL
+100 
-107 LAIPNIPAED
+107 
-117 CPDGRSEADNPVLS
+117 
-131 LHDERNLTG
+131 
-140 GAGETGKGGASA
+140 
-152 GEAGKGGASAGEA
+152 
-165 GKGGAGGG
+165 
-173 EAGGGGEAKPPHW
+173 
-186 EFAVEMGIL
+186 

-374 ARTFDVEVY
+374 
-383 APGADRWLE
+383 
-392 CSSVSWFSD
+392 
-401 YQARRANIRY
+401 
-411 RPSSGQKGSSQRGS
+411 RPH
-425 RFVHTLNGSAVAVPR
+425 F
-440 LWAAIVETYRLPDGE
+440 
-455 IAVPEA
+455 
-461 LRPYL
+461 
-466 GGRNRLVANH
+466 
-476 RQPPA
+476 
-481 EK
+481 

>member
-1 MLDINLIRKDPEG
+1 MLDIHLIRRDPEG
-14 VRAGIARRGE
+14 VRAGIVRRGE

-30 DLEKVLELNGERLQR
+30 DLEKALELDRERLQR

-66 RQAGKAEEAQ
+66 RQAGKVEEAQ
-76 ELQAKSRQLGNEESL
+76 ELQAKSRQLGHEESL

-100 EEIRTLL
+100 EEIRSLL
-107 LAIPNIPAED
+107 LAIPNIPSAD
-117 CPDGRSEADNPVLS
+117 CPDGRSEADNPVLN

-140 GAGETGKGGASA
+140 EASGAEASNA
-152 GEAGKGGASAGEA
+152 AV
-165 GKGGAGGG
+165 
-173 EAGGGGEAKPPHW
+173 KPPHW

-230 SDLYEEILPPS
+230 GDLYEEILPPS

-383 APGADRWLE
+383 APGANRWLE

-411 RPSSGQKGSSQRGS
+411 RPEGQRGS

-440 LWAAIVETYRLPDGE
+440 LWAAIVETYHLPDGE
-455 IAVPEA
+455 IAVPEV
-461 LRPYL
+461 LQPYL
-466 GGRNRLVANH
+466 GGRNRLRANPLA
-476 RQPPA
+476 Q
-481 EK
+481 

>member
-1 MLDINLIRKDPEG
+1 MLDIHLIRRDPEG

-30 DLEKVLELNGERLQR
+30 DLEKALELDGERLQR

-66 RQAGKAEEAQ
+66 RQAGEVEEAQ
-76 ELQAKSRQLGNEESL
+76 ELQAKSRQLGHEESL

-100 EEIRTLL
+100 EEIRSLL
-107 LAIPNIPAED
+107 LAIPNIPAAD

-131 LHDERNLTG
+131 LHDERNLT
-140 GAGETGKGGASA
+140 SA
-152 GEAGKGGASAGEA
+152 GKAG
-165 GKGGAGGG
+165 
-173 EAGGGGEAKPPHW
+173 KPPHW

-360 RIVDICTGDLGASS
+360 RIVDICAGDLGASS

-383 APGADRWLE
+383 APGANRWLE

-411 RPSSGQKGSSQRGS
+411 RPASAKAGSQRGS

-440 LWAAIVETYRLPDGE
+440 LWAAIVETYHLPDGE
-455 IAVPEA
+455 IAVPEV
-461 LRPYL
+461 LQPYL
-466 GGRNRLVANH
+466 GGRNRLKAN
-476 RQPPA
+476 RAIIRPQA
-481 EK
+481 Q